1 MITVRVKRNPDGFPY
16 ALSST
21 GHAGYAEPGQDIMC
35 AAVSALATTTLSALT
50 DLIKVEVDYVLAEGE
65 IYCEVL
71 EQALTDK
78 QREGIQLLFDTFE
91 LGCIQLADSY
101 DYKYIK
107 VVKAR

>member
-1 MITVRVKRNPDGFPY
+1 MITVRVRNPDGFPY

-50 DLIKVEVDYVLAEGE
+50 DLIKVEVDYVLQKE
-65 IYCEVL
+65 IYEVL